1 MTVDT
6 TDLGTYVE
14 HHGRPAVRFVRTYPH
29 PVERV
34 WQAIADADEL
44 RHWFPCSV
52 ALEQRAGGTITY
64 FADDPNLGSGQA
76 EGEQPSGA
84 ATGPDGPAV
93 WGTGTVLVCE
103 PPHRLAYTWGGDELH
118 YELEEVG
125 DGGCRLTFIN
135 VLQRA
140 DTAARSGA
148 GWTVCLHALQ
158 RAVDGNPGDGPHG
171 RDALPWTPIY
181 EAYIAAGLPHGAPIP
196 NVERR

>member
-6 TDLGTYVE
+6 TDLGTYIQ

-34 WQAIADADEL
+34 WQTITDADEV

-52 ALEQRAGGTITY
+52 SLEQRTGGTITY
-64 FADDPNLGSGQA
+64 FADDPNAGGSRV
-76 EGEQPSGA
+76 EGEA
-84 ATGPDGPAV
+84 PAV
-93 WGTGTVLVCE
+93 AGTGTILVCE

-118 YELEEVG
+118 YALEPIEN
-125 DGGCRLTFIN
+125 GGCRLTFIN
-135 VLQRA
+135 VLHSV
-140 DTAARSGA
+140 DTAARTAA
-148 GWTVCLHALQ
+148 GWTVCLHELE
-158 RAVDGNPGDGPHG
+158 RVVDGHPGDGPHSTG
-171 RDALPWTPIY
+171 TLSWAPLY